1 MWLLLCTELSSQSGV
16 CRLYQGS
23 GILLHHV
30 AILFSI
36 AAPGKA
42 KECVKKKKIIII
54 KSNIQYTRES
64 VKIQVECVSRNYL
77 KHLKFEI
84 YRGWSWSISWD
95 PGLSLVTNRTCQVL
109 RKGAEAKLTLLWLF
123 LPTWSSSRGKT
134 QWREWK
140 AEGNKCH
147 CSVVHSGEPVVNLCL
162 LHTQTCWSRWDE
174 TASLSILQL
183 FGFLFWDWQ
192 Q

>member
-1 MWLLLCTELSSQSGV
+1 MWLFQCSLSCKHLLEHGTPLHLSLIKQRMWLLLCTELSSQSGV

-109 RKGAEAKLTLLWLF
+109 RKGAEANANSF
-123 LPTWSSSRGKT
+123 VAVSSHLELQQRENTVKRMKS
-134 QWREWK
+134 WREQVSLQCGAFW
-140 AEGNKCH
+140 
-147 CSVVHSGEPVVNLCL
+147 
-162 LHTQTCWSRWDE
+162 R
-174 TASLSILQL
+174 ASC
-183 FGFLFWDWQ
+183 
-192 Q
+192 